1 MQVRRHRSRAARSK
15 SRPNGEKSVYNSRVA
30 LKTTRSPP
38 SSSGEA
44 AWSPPRRPISRELP
58 ARVAEL
64 EQELKEV
71 REELSHERRIGY
83 ALREV
88 GLALGTT
95 LDLEELLELI
105 LEKINDAVEA
115 DRSTLYLLDDR
126 KDELVSRIV
135 QGDEVRQIR
144 LKVGQ
149 GIAGHVA
156 ATGKALLVNDPY
168 GDPRFN
174 PELDLASGYRT
185 RSILAVPM
193 KNHLK
198 RTIGVVQVLNKRTG
212 TFDEHDAVILAA
224 LATQAAIAI
233 DNSRLFLSVTQK
245 NTELLEIKEQL
256 EHRVRDLKLLFD
268 LESAMGRATSLDE
281 LFTGVL
287 SEALRTTEAYAG
299 AFTIKGP
306 DGVHGHIY
314 VMFQGEGALHRHMVK
329 VDRGLMGAAITDGE
343 VVFTNEASSHP
354 NHDPSSDE
362 LLGEPL
368 RACIAVPL
376 EGEDGDAMGA
386 IALFN
391 KRRLLGPEARVLS
404 RDDEFTEEDRALLLL
419 IAANASTAIRLQMSR
434 ESREREERLTSI
446 GRLLSGVIH
455 DIKTP
460 LTVISGYVQMMQAA
474 DSRALREE
482 YAELAL
488 KQFEHIG
495 AMQRDLLE
503 FARGERNLFVR
514 KVYLSKFFGEVGE
527 QLQTQLA
534 RVGVELVIDLRDKG
548 TARFDEGKILRV
560 VHNLARNAA
569 EAMADKGGKFTIKVT
584 RTKATRSRA
593 EAIVIR
599 FSDTGPGIPKEI
611 EHRLFQSFVTSGK
624 KGGTGLG
631 LAITKRIAEEH
642 GGAITVK
649 STPRG
654 ATFTLRLPQ
663 HATDEK

>member
-1 MQVRRHRSRAARSK
+1 M
-15 SRPNGEKSVYNSRVA
+15 RV
-30 LKTTRSPP
+30 
-38 SSSGEA
+38 GM
-44 AWSPPRRPISRELP
+44 
-58 ARVAEL
+58 L
-64 EQELKEV
+64 EQKLKDLD
-71 REELSHERRIGY
+71 EELARERRIGV

-95 LDLEELLELI
+95 LDLEQLLELI

-115 DRSTLYLLDDR
+115 DRATLYLLDDR
-126 KDELVSRIV
+126 TNELVSRIV

-144 LKVGQ
+144 LKMGQ

-156 ATGKALLVNDPY
+156 RTSKTLLVNDPY
-168 GDPRFN
+168 NDPRFN
-174 PELDLASGYRT
+174 AELDLTSGYRT
-185 RSILAVPM
+185 RSVLAVPM
-193 KNHLK
+193 KNHLG
-198 RTIGVVQVLNKRTG
+198 RTIGVIQVLNKKTG
-212 TFDEHDAVILAA
+212 PFSDHDAIILAA
-224 LATQAAIAI
+224 LSTQAAIAI

-268 LESAMGRATSLDE
+268 LESAMGRATSLEE

-287 SEALRTTEAYAG
+287 SEALRTSEAYAG
-299 AFTIKGP
+299 AFAMKGFG
-306 DGVHGHIY
+306 GVNGQLY
-314 VMFQGEGALHRHMVK
+314 LMFQGSDVLHPHAVRTGS
-329 VDRGLMGAAITDGE
+329 GLTGAAIEGAE
-343 VVFTNEASSHP
+343 VIFTNDAPSHP
-354 NHDPSSDE
+354 NHDPYLDD
-362 LLGEPL
+362 LLGEPT

-391 KRRLLGPEARVLS
+391 KRKLPGSTPRLGNAM
-404 RDDEFTEEDRALLLL
+404 RDEEFTEEDRALLLL

-474 DSRALREE
+474 DKRELREE

-488 KQFEHIG
+488 KQFHHIG
-495 AMQRDLLE
+495 AMQRDILE
-503 FARGERNLFVR
+503 FARGERNLLVR
-514 KVYLSKFFGEVGE
+514 KVYLSKFFGDVKE

-548 TARFDEGKILRV
+548 TARFDEGKILRI

-569 EAMADKGGKFTIKVT
+569 EAMADKGGKFTIKVS
-584 RTKATRSRA
+584 RAKATRNA
-593 EAIVIR
+593 DAAIVIT

-631 LAITKRIAEEH
+631 LAITRRIAEEH
-642 GGAITVK
+642 GGTITVK
-649 STPRG
+649 STSKG

-663 HATDEK
+663 HAADEK

>member
-1 MQVRRHRSRAARSK
+1 V
-15 SRPNGEKSVYNSRVA
+15 
-30 LKTTRSPP
+30 T
-38 SSSGEA
+38 
-44 AWSPPRRPISRELP
+44 WSATPRRSSTRELDP
-58 ARVAEL
+58 RSSL
-64 EQELKEV
+64 EQKVGDLE
-71 REELSHERRIGY
+71 EELAREKRIAF

-95 LDLEELLELI
+95 LDLEQLLELI
-105 LEKINDAVEA
+105 LEKINSAVES
-115 DRSTLYLLDDR
+115 DRSTLYLLDER
-126 KDELVSRIV
+126 KNELVSRIV
-135 QGDEVRQIR
+135 QGDEVRHIR
-144 LKVGQ
+144 LKMGQ

-156 ATGKALLVNDPY
+156 QTSKTLLVNDPY

-174 PELDLASGYRT
+174 AELDLTSGYRT

-193 KNHLK
+193 KNHLG
-198 RTIGVVQVLNKRTG
+198 RTIGVIQVLNKKTG
-212 TFDEHDAVILAA
+212 PFNDHDAIILAA

-268 LESAMGRATSLDE
+268 LESAMGRATSLEE

-287 SEALRTTEAYAG
+287 TEALRTSEAHAG
-299 AFTIKGP
+299 AFAMKGV
-306 DGVHGHIY
+306 GGTAQLY
-314 VMFQGEGALHRHMVK
+314 VMFQNEDTLERYSLKAGN
-329 VDRGLMGAAITDGE
+329 GLPWAAIVDGE
-343 VVFTNEASSHP
+343 VVFTNDAPSHP
-354 NHDPSSDE
+354 NHDPSFDE
-362 LLGEPL
+362 VLGEPC

-391 KRRLLGPEARVLS
+391 KHRLPGSQPRLNAVV
-404 RDDEFTEEDRALLLL
+404 DEGFSEEDRALLLL
-419 IAANASTAIRLQMSR
+419 IAANASTAIRLQLSR
-434 ESREREERLTSI
+434 ESREREERLTTI

-455 DIKTP
+455 DMKTP
-460 LTVISGYVQMMQAA
+460 LTVISGYVQMMQTA
-474 DSRALREE
+474 DKRALREE

-495 AMQRDLLE
+495 AMQRDILE
-503 FARGERNLFVR
+503 FAKGERTTLVR
-514 KVYLSKFFGEVGE
+514 KVYLSKFFGDVKE

-534 RVGVELVIDLRDKG
+534 RSGVELVIDLQDRG

-569 EAMADKGGKFTIKVT
+569 EAMADKGGKFTIKVS
-584 RTKATRSRA
+584 RTKPTKRVDE
-593 EAIVIR
+593 EALVIT

-624 KGGTGLG
+624 VGGTGLG

-642 GGAITVK
+642 GGTISVK
-649 STPRG
+649 SSSKG

-663 HATDEK
+663 LDDQSRP

>member
-1 MQVRRHRSRAARSK
+1 MALKS
-15 SRPNGEKSVYNSRVA
+15 SRP
-30 LKTTRSPP
+30 PP
-38 SSSGEA
+38 QPGGDASWSSSRRG
-44 AWSPPRRPISRELP
+44 SPREVGL
-58 ARVAEL
+58 RVGLL
-64 EQELKEV
+64 EQKLKDLD
-71 REELSHERRIGY
+71 EELVRERRIGV

-95 LDLEELLELI
+95 LDLDELLELI
-105 LEKINDAVEA
+105 LEKINEAVDA
-115 DRSTLYLLDDR
+115 DRSTLYLLDER
-126 KDELVSRIV
+126 KNELVSRIV
-135 QGDEVRQIR
+135 QGDGVKRIR

-156 ATGKALLVNDPY
+156 KTSKTLLVNDPY
-168 GDPRFN
+168 ADDRFSS
-174 PELDLASGYRT
+174 EHDLTSGYRT
-185 RSILAVPM
+185 SSILAVPM
-193 KNHLK
+193 KNHLG
-198 RTIGVVQVLNKRTG
+198 RTIGVIQVLNKKTG
-212 TFDEHDAVILAA
+212 QFSDHDAIILAA
-224 LATQAAIAI
+224 LSTQAAIAI

-287 SEALRTTEAYAG
+287 FEALRTSEAHAG
-299 AFTIKGP
+299 AFAMKADAGP
-306 DGVHGHIY
+306 GQLY
-314 VMFQGEGALHRHMVK
+314 VMFQGDEVLHRHPFELK
-329 VDRGLMGAAITDGE
+329 SGLPGAAIADGE
-343 VVFTNEASSHP
+343 VVFTNDAKKHP
-354 NHDPSSDE
+354 SHDPSFDAI
-362 LLGEPL
+362 LGEPV

-376 EGEDGDAMGA
+376 EGEDGDVIGA

-391 KRRLLGPEARVLS
+391 KRKISVSSPRLGSAG
-404 RDDEFTEEDRALLLL
+404 RDESFSEEDRALLLL
-419 IAANASTAIRLQMSR
+419 IAANASTAIQLQMSR

-460 LTVISGYVQMMQAA
+460 LTVISGYVQMMQTA
-474 DSRALREE
+474 DKRALREE

-488 KQFEHIG
+488 KQFQHIG
-495 AMQRDLLE
+495 AMQRDILE
-503 FARGERNLFVR
+503 FARGERNTLVR
-514 KVYLSKFFGEVGE
+514 KVYLSNFFGDVRE

-534 RVGVELVIDLRDKG
+534 RDGVELVITLQDKG

-569 EAMADKGGKFTIKVT
+569 EAMAGKGGKFTIKVS
-584 RTKATRSRA
+584 RTKATKA
-593 EAIVIR
+593 ADETLVVT

-642 GGAITVK
+642 GGSITVK
-649 STPRG
+649 STAKG
-654 ATFTLRLPQ
+654 VTFTLRLPQ
-663 HATDEK
+663 PTVEEK

>member
-1 MQVRRHRSRAARSK
+1 MRVVHLEHKLAQV
-15 SRPNGEKSVYNSRVA
+15 E
-30 LKTTRSPP
+30 
-38 SSSGEA
+38 
-44 AWSPPRRPISRELP
+44 
-58 ARVAEL
+58 
-64 EQELKEV
+64 
-71 REELSHERRIGY
+71 EELTRERRIGV

-95 LDLEELLELI
+95 LDLDQLLELI
-105 LEKINDAVEA
+105 LQKINDAIEA
-115 DRSTLYLLDDR
+115 DRATLYLLDDR
-126 KDELVSRIV
+126 RGELVSRIV

-149 GIAGHVA
+149 GIAGTVA
-156 ATGKALLVNDPY
+156 QTSKALLVNDPY
-168 GDPRFN
+168 KDPRFN
-174 PELDLASGYRT
+174 PEWDMTSGYRT

-193 KNHLK
+193 KNHLG
-198 RTIGVVQVLNKRTG
+198 RTIGVIQVLNKKTG
-212 TFDEHDAVILAA
+212 DFSDHDAVILAA
-224 LATQAAIAI
+224 LATQAAISI

-268 LESAMGRATSLDE
+268 LESAMGRATSLEE

-287 SEALRTTEAYAG
+287 TEALRTSDAFAAAFVMKGTRDDAQLYLMRHDVQEKLERHSLKAG
-299 AFTIKGP
+299 
-306 DGVHGHIY
+306 
-314 VMFQGEGALHRHMVK
+314 QGLT
-329 VDRGLMGAAITDGE
+329 GAAIADGE
-343 VVFTNEASSHP
+343 VIFTNDASSHP
-354 NHDPSSDE
+354 NHDATFDQI
-362 LLGEPL
+362 LGQPTK
-368 RACIAVPL
+368 ACIAVPL

-391 KRRLLGPEARVLS
+391 KRPPSGARGTTT
-404 RDDEFTEEDRALLLL
+404 FTEEDRALLLL

-434 ESREREERLTSI
+434 ESREREERLTTI

-455 DIKTP
+455 DMKTP
-460 LTVISGYVQMMQAA
+460 LTVISGYVQMMQGA
-474 DSRALREE
+474 DKRAVREE

-488 KQFEHIG
+488 KQFDHIG
-495 AMQRDLLE
+495 AMQRDILE
-503 FARGERNLFVR
+503 FARGEKTILVR
-514 KVYLSKFFGEVGE
+514 KVYLTKFFGDVKE
-527 QLQTQLA
+527 QLTTQLA
-534 RVGVELVIDLRDKG
+534 RMGVELVIDLQDKG

-560 VHNLARNAA
+560 IHNLARNAA

-584 RTKATRSRA
+584 RTGDKKN
-593 EAIVIR
+593 EALVIT

-642 GGAITVK
+642 GGTISVR
-649 STPRG
+649 SSHRG

-663 HATDEK
+663 GRGEADRPSGPGDEK